1 MRKQQPKEC
10 QFYPL
15 GVIIFRVLF
24 LCTYNLLFTI
34 FTKQYEKNNCL
45 VPKSVDTNY
54 MLNCD

>member
-24 LCTYNLLFTI
+24 YVLTYNLLFTI

-45 VPKSVDTNY
+45 VPK
-54 MLNCD
+54 